1 MKVDKNQVYII
12 IPAYNEGQVIGS
24 VIDGIK
30 KEGFKN
36 IIVVDDGSTDNTS
49 EIAKRK
55 GCIVLKHIINRGKGA
70 AIKTGL
76 EYVKKINGNFV
87 ITIDGDGQHNCKDIN
102 KIFDYLQNGYDVV
115 LGSRLLNKK
124 NKMPLFNL
132 IANYF
137 ANFITY
143 LLYDIFVSD
152 SQSGFRGYN
161 KRALKLINTNYDQ
174 YEIETEIL
182 GEIRKNQ
189 LKYIE
194 VPIDVFYT
202 KYSKSKKKK
211 QSLVNG
217 FLTFFNL
224 AK

>member
-1 MKVDKNQVYII
+1 MEVTKNKVYIV
-12 IPAYNEGQVIGS
+12 IPAYNEAKVIGK

-30 KEGFKN
+30 KEGYKN

-49 EIAKRK
+49 EIAKNK
-55 GCIVLKHIINRGKGA
+55 GCIVLRHLINRGKGA

-76 EYVKKINGNFV
+76 EYVKKINGYFT

-102 KIFDYLQNGYDVV
+102 KIFDYLRNDYDVV
-115 LGSRLLNKK
+115 LGSRLINK
-124 NKMPLFNL
+124 NNQLPFFNL

-137 ANFITY
+137 ANIITY

-161 KRALKLINTNYDQ
+161 KKALELINTYYDQ

-182 GEIRKNQ
+182 GEIKKNQ

-217 FLTFFNL
+217 LLTFFNL